1 MKVRYECEFCHE
13 QFDCEKKCRMHE
25 AAHLANTERTKYLIT
40 HVLHE
45 SVCAH
50 CANAFY
56 VYGCELDCMFDDCGP
71 ANCHKDFVPEV
82 QNE

>member
-1 MKVRYECEFCHE
+1 MKVRYECEFCKE
-13 QFDCEKKCRMHE
+13 QFDNEMSCKTHE
-25 AAHLANTERTKYLIT
+25 ASHLTYTEKTKYLLR

-56 VYGCELDCMFDDCGP
+56 VL
-71 ANCHKDFVPEV
+71 
-82 QNE
+82 